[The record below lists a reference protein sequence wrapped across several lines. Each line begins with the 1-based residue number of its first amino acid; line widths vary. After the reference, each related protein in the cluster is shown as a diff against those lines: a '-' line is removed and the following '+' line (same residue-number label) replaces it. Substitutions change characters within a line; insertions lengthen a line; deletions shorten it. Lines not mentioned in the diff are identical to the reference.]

1 MTDTEMLLEKI
12 KESGMTMKAIAEK
25 SGVNRANIYNKLKG
39 RGEFT
44 ASEIVALS
52 EVLRLTKPERDKIF
66 LTTKVS

>member
-1 MTDTEMLLEKI
+1 MTDKEMLLDKI
-12 KESGMTMKAIAEK
+12 KDSGMTMKAIAEK
-25 SGVNRANIYNKLKG
+25 SGMKRANIYNKLNG

-66 LTTKVS
+66 LTTNVS

>member
-12 KESGMTMKAIAEK
+12 KDSGMTMKAIGEK
-25 SGVNRANIYNKLKG
+25 SGINRANIYNKLKG

-52 EVLRLTKPERDKIF
+52 EVLHLTKPERDRIF
-66 LTTKVS
+66 LSTNVS

>member
-52 EVLRLTKPERDKIF
+52 EVLRLTKTERDKIF